1 MSSGLAILLFL
12 ASFALAVVSSFVLAN
27 SINRIGVRL
36 GFSGALLGLITALGA
51 DSPEISSTAT
61 ALMSGRHELAL
72 GVILGSNIF
81 NIAAMLGVGAVVA
94 GYVRISFR
102 GLIFNG
108 SVAFA
113 ITLVAAALV
122 VGWVPPWLGF
132 LLIVVIIGPY
142 IVVCATGTRHLPRF
156 MRRFLAKALSEVQH
170 DVRKEEAHR
179 RASWSS
185 NLSIVPAVASVIWA
199 SIGMVHAAV
208 ALAEGWKI
216 PHVVV
221 GVLILATLTGVPNM
235 LTALQLARR
244 GHGSAVVSEALN
256 SNNINVIFGLCLPAI
271 LVGISHPSKLAVIS
285 LLWLLGVT
293 FLALVLAITR
303 KGVRRWEGALLVVI
317 YLCFAIFVVSWKG

>member
-1 MSSGLAILLFL
+1 MSPGFAILIFL
-12 ASFALAVVSSFVLAN
+12 ASFALAIVSSFVLAN
-27 SINRIGVRL
+27 SINRIGVHL
-36 GFSGALLGLITALGA
+36 GFSGALLGLITAVGA

-61 ALMSGRHELAL
+61 ALMSGQHDLAL
-72 GVILGSNIF
+72 GVVLGSNIF

-108 SVAFA
+108 SVSFA

-122 VGWVPPWLGF
+122 LGWTPPWLSF

-142 IVVCATGTRHLPRF
+142 VVVCAIGTRHLPRF
-156 MRRFLAKALSEVQH
+156 MRRFLAKALREVQH
-170 DVRKEEAHR
+170 DVRKEEARR

-185 NLSIVPAVASVIWA
+185 NLTVVPAVASVVWA

-208 ALAEGWKI
+208 TLAEAWRL
-216 PHVVV
+216 PHVIV
-221 GVLILATLTGVPNM
+221 GILILATLTGVPNM
-235 LTALQLARR
+235 LTALELARH

-256 SNNINVIFGLCLPAI
+256 SNNVNVIIGLCLPAI
-271 LVGISHPSKLAVIS
+271 FVGIAHPSKLAAVA
-285 LLWLLGVT
+285 LLWLLGIT

-303 KGVRRWEGALLVVI
+303 KGIRRWEGALLIVI
-317 YLCFAIFVVSWKG
+317 YLCFAVFVVIWKG